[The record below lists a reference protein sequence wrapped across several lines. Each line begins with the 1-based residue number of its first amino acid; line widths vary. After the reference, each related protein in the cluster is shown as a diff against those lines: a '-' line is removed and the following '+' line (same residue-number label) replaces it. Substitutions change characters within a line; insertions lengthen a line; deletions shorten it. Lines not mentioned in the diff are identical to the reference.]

1 MFEEFLGLKPKMYL
15 FFVVVN
21 SEQKKAKGLNRNVV
35 PTMIYN
41 ECKYV
46 LLNNK
51 SIIHSM
57 NGIKSKERRIGI
69 YEIKKIHCLVLMAKY
84 IYLYI

>member
-1 MFEEFLGLKPKMYL
+1 
-15 FFVVVN
+15 
-21 SEQKKAKGLNRNVV
+21 
-35 PTMIYN
+35 
-41 ECKYV
+41 
-46 LLNNK
+46 
-51 SIIHSM
+51 M